1 MIVKGSQ
8 TVGPNGERNEMNPIL
23 DGLVHRRQDIGII
36 APLFPADLVGRDSSL
51 DRHPSSL
58 AFSVLEESGGGDHR
72 PGSRGRCV
80 GPMPFSISRR
90 FRLFRLVYWPVL
102 GFVPLVEGTSSDD
115 LAITGRRRE
124 MGAHLA
130 GAPPSGR
137 NGIISVIGEA
147 PDIGPNA
154 GVENADDDVG
164 GVIGVGP
171 QPIGIGEAQE
181 VGGASGMEVPGLVWD
196 HGEDGGVA
204 EELSG
209 VDVGEV
215 GGEAG
220 GGVGVGVEEV
230 GG

>member
-1 MIVKGSQ
+1 M
-8 TVGPNGERNEMNPIL
+8 
-23 DGLVHRRQDIGII
+23 
-36 APLFPADLVGRDSSL
+36 
-51 DRHPSSL
+51 
-58 AFSVLEESGGGDHR
+58 
-72 PGSRGRCV
+72 
-80 GPMPFSISRR
+80 
-90 FRLFRLVYWPVL
+90 
-102 GFVPLVEGTSSDD
+102 
-115 LAITGRRRE
+115 
-124 MGAHLA
+124 
-130 GAPPSGR
+130 
-137 NGIISVIGEA
+137 IGEA